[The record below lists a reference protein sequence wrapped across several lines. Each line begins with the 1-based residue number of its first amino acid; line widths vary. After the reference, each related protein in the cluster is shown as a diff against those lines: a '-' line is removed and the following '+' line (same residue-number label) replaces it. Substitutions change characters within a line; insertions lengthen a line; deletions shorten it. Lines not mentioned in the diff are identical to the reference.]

1 MMEPA
6 SPCVKENA
14 SLLWQQKAGAERDG
28 AHVMMGNKLFH
39 SGAAML
45 IGGLWAGLMVTTPQV
60 QAASARAA
68 TPLHPTVKYMQATA
82 AELLR
87 AQAKPSA
94 RRFADIIRRR
104 ADVHAI
110 AMYSLGR
117 YKAQL
122 PARQKAL
129 YVKGVQQFMAR
140 YFADQARKYHVEK
153 AVIEQTPRKSG
164 DNWLVRSKVTL
175 DSGQSY
181 LVTWKLH
188 RTRFGWRVVDVNV
201 MGFSLRFLQKGLFYR
216 FLQKKNG
223 DVNALVMALNR

>member
-1 MMEPA
+1 MMMG
-6 SPCVKENA
+6 KN
-14 SLLWQQKAGAERDG
+14 LFHAGAWG
-28 AHVMMGNKLFH
+28 L
-39 SGAAML
+39 AA
-45 IGGLWAGLMVTTPQV
+45 GLWTGLLATSPQAA
-60 QAASARAA
+60 AASAGAA
-68 TPLHPTVKYMQATA
+68 TPLHPSVKYMQATA

-87 AQAKPSA
+87 AQRNPSA

-117 YKAQL
+117 YKTRL

-140 YFADQARKYHVEK
+140 YFADQARKYHVKK
-153 AVIEQTPRKSG
+153 AVIEQTPRKDG

-175 DSGQSY
+175 DTGQSY
-181 LVTWKLH
+181 MVTWKLH
-188 RTRFGWRVVDVNV
+188 QTRFGWRVVDVNV

-223 DVNALVMALNR
+223 DVSALVMALNR